1 MGSSGSAPRGAFA
14 HAAACVDRSEAGRRA
29 LAEARRLLPARLS
42 VVHVAAAPRLT
53 GRRFL
58 RALVAD
64 VPDAEPVLLWG
75 PPADRIVSWAREAR
89 PDVVVAASHAGRMAG
104 ALGSTARRLA
114 IAAPC
119 PTLIVPPGV
128 EPGSP
133 PAPGEGPYAHVACC
147 IDDSEASMRA
157 LAEARRL
164 RALGPGRLSLV
175 HVAPRALIE
184 DPVPGGGPGAPRDI
198 ATDQRDWLVAT
209 AAAVPGAEAVPL
221 TGVAADTAVAWAREA
236 GPDLIVAAA
245 HRGALERALLGSFA
259 GHLAR
264 EAPCPALLTR

>member
-14 HAAACVDRSEAGRRA
+14 HAAACVDRSDAGRRA

-119 PTLIVPPGV
+119 P
-128 EPGSP
+128 
-133 PAPGEGPYAHVACC
+133 